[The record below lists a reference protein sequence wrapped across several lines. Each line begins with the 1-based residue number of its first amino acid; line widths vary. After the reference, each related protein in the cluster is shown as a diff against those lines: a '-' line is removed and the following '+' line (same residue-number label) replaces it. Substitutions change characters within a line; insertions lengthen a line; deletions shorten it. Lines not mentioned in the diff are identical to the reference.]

1 VSQSISLVG
10 EAVLLDGAKDFAPGW
25 VVVESG
31 RIKATGQGAFPGRA
45 DRIVTGRLAP
55 GFVDV
60 HAHGGGGAVFAQGAD
75 AAATVLATHLIHG
88 TTTMVASLV
97 TAGWEDLMAQVAALR
112 PLVERGDLAGVHLE
126 GPWLAPSKKGA
137 HRLSLL
143 APPTAAAVADV
154 VANEDVVRQVTIAP
168 ELPFA
173 LEAIAAL
180 ADAGI
185 VAAVGHTAAD
195 LPTTRR
201 AVAAGARG
209 ATHLFNARP
218 PLLHRAPGPVLALL
232 DDPRVFCELVADTH
246 HVDITLVV
254 AILRLLGPRGVL
266 VTDAMAAADLGDG
279 QYTLGGLPVQVAGGV
294 ARLSDDPAHNIAG
307 STITLSDAVANCVAA
322 GLPLADAVR
331 AATRY
336 PAEHLGL
343 PDVGRLA
350 TGFWADLVELDAS
363 GRVLSVM
370 RHGDVV
376 REPPTRPGR

>member
-1 VSQSISLVG
+1 
-10 EAVLLDGAKDFAPGW
+10 
-25 VVVESG
+25 
-31 RIKATGQGAFPGRA
+31 
-45 DRIVTGRLAP
+45 
-55 GFVDV
+55 VDV
-60 HAHGGGGAVFAQGAD
+60 HSHGGGGAAFAQGAD
-75 AAATVLATHLIHG
+75 AAATVLATHLSHG

-97 TAGWEDLMAQVAALR
+97 TAGWEDLMAQVAELR

-126 GPWLAPSKKGA
+126 GPWLAPAKKGA
-137 HRLSLL
+137 HTLSLL
-143 APPTAAAVADV
+143 APPTAATVADV
-154 VANEDVVRQVTIAP
+154 VANEDVVRLVTIAP

-185 VAAVGHTAAD
+185 VAAIGHTACD
-195 LPTTRR
+195 LETTRR

-209 ATHLFNARP
+209 ATHLFNAMP

-279 QYTLGGLPVQVAGGV
+279 HYTLGGLPVEVAGGV
-294 ARLSDDPAHNIAG
+294 ARLADDPAHNIAG

-322 GLPLADAVR
+322 GLPLADTVR
-331 AATRY
+331 AATRT
-336 PAEHLGL
+336 PAEYLGL
-343 PDVGRLA
+343 PDVGRMA
-350 TGFWADLVELDAS
+350 TGFWADLVELDES

-370 RHGDVV
+370 RHGDILS
-376 REPPTRPGR
+376 EPPTESRR